1 MITIARMSSFLLMTS
16 IICKAT
22 ISMPNIRELL
32 SYDYKSI
39 ILIINPIVILMMLYF
54 IVAFS
59 NVPALK
65 KYRDSKKFHKIELW
79 SQFVLFT
86 IFVFY
91 NGGVKNQFKFIYLFF
106 YYKMYD

>member
-1 MITIARMSSFLLMTS
+1 
-16 IICKAT
+16 
-22 ISMPNIRELL
+22 MPNIRELL

-91 NGGVKNQFKFIYLFF
+91 NGGVKNQFKFIYLFLL
-106 YYKMYD
+106 